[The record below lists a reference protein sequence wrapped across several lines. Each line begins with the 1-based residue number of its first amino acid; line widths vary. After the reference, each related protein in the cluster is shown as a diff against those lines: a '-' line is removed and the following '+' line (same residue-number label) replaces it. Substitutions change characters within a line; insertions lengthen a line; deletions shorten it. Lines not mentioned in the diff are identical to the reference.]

1 MKAVKF
7 TLIYWLPV
15 FLWSALIFWFS
26 SVPGLESG
34 LEVKTDFALRKLAHL
49 AEYGILAILWIRALT
64 AAGLPRR
71 RAFLFSILFCVAFAI
86 SDEIHQLYVPGREG
100 KIYDVLIDAAG
111 VILGA
116 YIPEFWKTRRY

>member
-15 FLWSALIFWFS
+15 FLWSGLIFWFS

-64 AAGLPRR
+64 AAELPRR
-71 RAFLFSILFCVAFAI
+71 RAFLFSILFCIAFAI
-86 SDEIHQLYVPGREG
+86 SDEIHQLYIPGREG
-100 KIYDVLIDAAG
+100 KIYDILIDSLG
-111 VILGA
+111 VLLGA
-116 YIPEFWKTRRY
+116 AIFSTKN